1 MVDSILPGMP
11 SPGPATGDKVDGAS
25 DRRTG
30 LYVLVI
36 VIEAAVIAGLYW
48 FGRHFV

>member
-1 MVDSILPGMP
+1 MVDSILPRMP
-11 SPGPATGDKVDGAS
+11 SPAPTSGDTLNDAS

-48 FGRHFV
+48 FGRHFA